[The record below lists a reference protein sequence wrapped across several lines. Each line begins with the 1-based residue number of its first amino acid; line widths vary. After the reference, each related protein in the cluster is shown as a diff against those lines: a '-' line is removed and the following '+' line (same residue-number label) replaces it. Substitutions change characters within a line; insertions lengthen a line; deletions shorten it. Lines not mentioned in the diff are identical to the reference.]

1 MLLEAEM
8 RERKSAEAA
17 RRLADDRYRSL
28 FNSLESG
35 FCIIELAFD
44 AAGVAKDYR
53 FLEINPAF
61 ARQTGLNRSRGQMD
75 ARACA
80 RSRTAPGSAS
90 SAARSP
96 RLENPFALRTRP
108 GR

>member
-61 ARQTGLNRSRGQMD
+61 ARQTGLTEAEGRWIREL
-75 ARACA
+75 
-80 RSRTAPGSAS
+80 APDHAVFQLGFT
-90 SAARSP
+90 
-96 RLENPFALRTRP
+96 FA
-108 GR
+108 